1 MAEEDTIT
9 MKSSG
14 GIMLSDWHMQT
25 LQGLTNTT
33 QSKKQR
39 GQSSSA
45 LLRVA
50 VLADAGTS
58 TGLCILRGP
67 PVSGAVF
74 PNFSSNYLSGNHG
87 ESRPVSQGVCIRFR
101 TSSVKQWSVYTNGKI
116 S

>member
-14 GIMLSDWHMQT
+14 GIMLSDWHMRT

-39 GQSSSA
+39 GRSSSA

-58 TGLCILRGP
+58 TGPLRSQRPTCVGRR
-67 PVSGAVF
+67 
-74 PNFSSNYLSGNHG
+74 FSEFQLKLLVRESRRITTG
-87 ESRPVSQGVCIRFR
+87 ESRCLYPVPDIVRETVEC
-101 TSSVKQWSVYTNGKI
+101 VY
-116 S
+116 